1 MYIFRQLENTGQQHC
16 EMSGIVHNK
25 GAEPVS
31 VASELKRATCANADP
46 VKDGSANPASQIQ
59 GKKKDGMGDV
69 KQCNMHSTLSG
80 VRTLLDHLP
89 RLVNRSLVISKN
101 VFHQQKGIVP
111 PGGWV

>member
-1 MYIFRQLENTGQQHC
+1 
-16 EMSGIVHNK
+16 MSGIVHNK

-31 VASELKRATCANADP
+31 VPGELKRATCENADPNFKGP

-89 RLVNRSLVISKN
+89 RLVNRSLVSKN
-101 VFHQQKGIVP
+101 VFQEQKGHSFD
-111 PGGWV
+111 